1 MFFYPVTLAALP
13 QQTASLSVQTKID
26 GVAARRRISII
37 DRKSQALL
45 WHSFTN
51 PDGEITRILPLK
63 YTTSDYLCVAA
74 YDDTG
79 TYNAV
84 VADNAQTTLLP

>member
-1 MFFYPVTLAALP
+1 MFLYPKRLP
-13 QQTASLSVQTKID
+13 ADSQQTAALTVKTQID
-26 GVAARRRISII
+26 GVPARRRISII
-37 DRKSQALL
+37 DRKSQLLL

-51 PDGEITRILPLK
+51 VDGEITRILPLK
-63 YTTSDYLCVAA
+63 YATSDYLCIAA

-84 VADNAQTTLLP
+84 IADNAQTTLLP

>member
-1 MFFYPVTLAALP
+1 MFVYPNNLVALP
-13 QQTASLSVQTKID
+13 LQAAALSVQTKID
-26 GVAARRRISII
+26 GVPARRRISII
-37 DRKSQALL
+37 DRKSQSLL

-63 YTTSDYLCVAA
+63 YATSDYLCVAA

-84 VADNAQTTLLP
+84 IADNAQTTLLP